1 MTSIH
6 VERRAKAYK
15 SFTKKVERN
24 GGGSHFYSIKDSQFV
39 VEKGIIIK
47 NLKIATK

>member
-1 MTSIH
+1 MTIH

-15 SFTKKVERN
+15 NFTKKVERN
-24 GGGSHFYSIKDSQFV
+24 GGELHFYSIKDSQFI

-47 NLKIATK
+47 KL